1 MEIINGNESEFN
13 NLVSNGIVLV
23 DFYATWCGPCKM
35 LAPVLEEVAS
45 DRDELKVVKMDIDE
59 NMELAKTYGVM
70 SVPTLMLFKDGNMLA
85 NRQPGPQLIGLP
97 TSPSSG
103 STTLFFSFSGFGIG
117 MALKSA
123 FV

>member
-1 MEIINGNESEFN
+1 MKYLDKEDLNELISSGN
-13 NLVSNGIVLV
+13 VLV

-70 SVPTLMLFKDGNMLA
+70 SVPTLMLFKDGNMVSKKIGFM
-85 NRQPGPQLIGLP
+85 PKELI
-97 TSPSSG
+97 TSWVEEN
-103 STTLFFSFSGFGIG
+103 
-117 MALKSA
+117 K
-123 FV
+123 

>member
-59 NMELAKTYGVM
+59 NMELAKTYSVM
-70 SVPTLMLFKDGNMLA
+70 SVPTLMLFKDGNMISKKIGFM
-85 NRQPGPQLIGLP
+85 PKELI
-97 TSPSSG
+97 TSWVEEN
-103 STTLFFSFSGFGIG
+103 
-117 MALKSA
+117 K
-123 FV
+123 

>member
-59 NMELAKTYGVM
+59 NRELAKTYGVM
-70 SVPTLMLFKDGNMLA
+70 SVPTLMLFKDGNMVSKKIGFM
-85 NRQPGPQLIGLP
+85 PKELI
-97 TSPSSG
+97 TSWVEEN
-103 STTLFFSFSGFGIG
+103 
-117 MALKSA
+117 K
-123 FV
+123 

>member
-45 DRDELKVVKMDIDE
+45 
-59 NMELAKTYGVM
+59 
-70 SVPTLMLFKDGNMLA
+70 VPTLMLFKDGNMISKKIGFM
-85 NRQPGPQLIGLP
+85 PKELI
-97 TSPSSG
+97 TSWVEEN
-103 STTLFFSFSGFGIG
+103 
-117 MALKSA
+117 K
-123 FV
+123 

>member
-1 MEIINGNESEFN
+1 MIYLEDETKFQELIAKGD
-13 NLVSNGIVLV
+13 VLV

-70 SVPTLMLFKDGNMLA
+70 SVPTLMLFKDGNMVSKKIGFM
-85 NRQPGPQLIGLP
+85 PKELI
-97 TSPSSG
+97 TSWVEEN
-103 STTLFFSFSGFGIG
+103 
-117 MALKSA
+117 K
-123 FV
+123 

>member
-45 DRDELKVVKMDIDE
+45 DRDELKVVKMDIVKIWSWLKH
-59 NMELAKTYGVM
+59 MVLWV
-70 SVPTLMLFKDGNMLA
+70 S
-85 NRQPGPQLIGLP
+85 QL
-97 TSPSSG
+97 
-103 STTLFFSFSGFGIG
+103 
-117 MALKSA
+117 
-123 FV
+123 

>member
-70 SVPTLMLFKDGNMLA
+70 SVTTLMLFKDGNMISKKIGFM
-85 NRQPGPQLIGLP
+85 PKELI
-97 TSPSSG
+97 TSWVEEN
-103 STTLFFSFSGFGIG
+103 
-117 MALKSA
+117 K
-123 FV
+123 

>member
-13 NLVSNGIVLV
+13 SLVSNGIVLV

-70 SVPTLMLFKDGNMLA
+70 SVPTLMLFKDGNMVSKKIGFM
-85 NRQPGPQLIGLP
+85 PKELI
-97 TSPSSG
+97 TSWVEEN
-103 STTLFFSFSGFGIG
+103 
-117 MALKSA
+117 K
-123 FV
+123 

>member
-1 MEIINGNESEFN
+1 MELFYLEDETKFQELIAKGD
-13 NLVSNGIVLV
+13 VLV

-70 SVPTLMLFKDGNMLA
+70 SVPTLMLFKDGNMVSKKIGFM
-85 NRQPGPQLIGLP
+85 PKELI
-97 TSPSSG
+97 TSWVEEN
-103 STTLFFSFSGFGIG
+103 
-117 MALKSA
+117 K
-123 FV
+123 